1 MEERRKFRRSVTK
14 ETASLEN
21 KEGKNQ
27 ESQLL
32 DVSPGGM
39 RIFADTDIKIG
50 SRLCGRFKI
59 MPKSGHFY
67 VSGEVAWVK
76 KAADPQ
82 GPGYEVGVKFKKVST
97 IPMD

>member
-21 KEGKNQ
+21 KEGKKLD
-27 ESQLL
+27 SQLL

-50 SRLCGRFKI
+50 SRLRGSFKI

-76 KAADPQ
+76 KAAEA
-82 GPGYEVGVKFKKVST
+82 PGQSYEVGVKFKKVSA
-97 IPMD
+97 IPID

>member
-1 MEERRKFRRSVTK
+1 MEERRKFRRSATK

-21 KEGKNQ
+21 KEGKKQ

-39 RIFADTDIKIG
+39 RIFADTEIKIG
-50 SRLCGRFKI
+50 SHLSGRFKI
-59 MPKSGHFY
+59 IPKSGHFY

-76 KAADPQ
+76 KASAEQ
-82 GPGYEVGVKFKKVST
+82 GSGYEVGVKFKKVST
-97 IPMD
+97 IPLN